1 MRKILFVLVIILLL
15 IFTGIIIY
23 KGTKVGN
30 FEIWGITD
38 VSEKN
43 KEIDEKNE
51 ELYGL
56 VNVTYPQE
64 ESNLKITAETLQE
77 TKKEYENQ
85 AILLADSKYY
95 KQTEKYKLEFL
106 WTRIGNYAKDNKVVI
121 KIDVTNSATKE
132 LYDLNFTAAGRY
144 ANIAQFIYN
153 IENDSRLGF
162 KIEDFSMKAVYSS
175 DNEDSEV
182 KNTNSVEGKFTC
194 KEIRIDLKN
203 IDTDTSKAKADSDTD
218 AENVDEEES
227 LNQEETTKT
236 NSANA
241 KNVNSAKTVNSEEK
255 ANTEKNENSEENN
268 NSTNET
274 NEIVDK
280 YVP

>member
-15 IFTGIIIY
+15 IFTGIIMY

-38 VSEKN
+38 ISEKN
-43 KEIDEKNE
+43 KEIDEKNA
-51 ELYGL
+51 ELGYL
-56 VNVTYPQE
+56 VSVTYPEQVT
-64 ESNLKITAETLQE
+64 NLNTSAETLQE

-85 AILLADSKYY
+85 AVLLSNSKYF

-121 KIDVTNSATKE
+121 KIDVTNSTTKE
-132 LYDLNFTAAGRY
+132 LYDLNFTVTGRY

-162 KIEDFSMKAVYSS
+162 KIEDFSMKAAYTTK
-175 DNEDSEV
+175 E
-182 KNTNSVEGKFTC
+182 NTNFVEGKFTC

-203 IDTDTSKAKADSDTD
+203 IDSSNTVQK
-218 AENVDEEES
+218 N
-227 LNQEETTKT
+227 ETTNTNNTTSTNTTNTSGNATNTTNTTNTTSSQNTDNTVNNTTTETNTTT
-236 NSANA
+236 NSAG
-241 KNVNSAKTVNSEEK
+241 
-255 ANTEKNENSEENN
+255 
-268 NSTNET
+268 
-274 NEIVDK
+274 
-280 YVP
+280 